1 MVSSDSF
8 LSSIES
14 FSPELRGALRKLR
27 TGVFISEE
35 VLGEVQKGYEE
46 WMHAHS
52 LSLKSDDKISKRIFG
67 LESPP
72 LYYLPEGQNC
82 YCGYIAPV
90 ENIETVESL
99 SVIPR
104 SDSVAISA
112 TNFLH
117 PKDPWCNRKED
128 IRVRRSPST
137 GTFVDFRFESA
148 TYSVK
153 EVTLRAIGN
162 YLRASSRFTKDFPE
176 MEISLRGVIT
186 TLLVALK
193 NAKKVSPGKRMYVPE
208 RYQSDQNVLKIFKN
222 LILVIDKDNQ
232 LLDVYELKG
241 KNFRKNVFDEIES
254 LIPQKKNRFFEA
266 VELCASKTGFF
277 FRVKIKGKPFSIDKH
292 AILDLIES
300 VPSSPWMMGK
310 VSPRY
315 TVSEVLTAIGS
326 ALKYADWVNMSSL
339 SSSQDAPKKGAKPHF
354 ELKYIPWTFD
364 VGRNNTIIRFV
375 EGKGRAS
382 GYPKRDIKR

>member
-1 MVSSDSF
+1 MVSSESF

-82 YCGYIAPV
+82 FCGYIAPV
-90 ENIETVESL
+90 ENIDNVGSL
-99 SVIPR
+99 SIIPK

-117 PKDPWCNRKED
+117 PKDPWCDKKED

-137 GTFVDFRFESA
+137 GTFIEFKFESV

-153 EVTLRAIGN
+153 EVTLRVIAN
-162 YLRASSRFTKDFPE
+162 YLRASSRFIKEFPE
-176 MEISLRGVIT
+176 IELSLRGVIT
-186 TLLVALK
+186 TVYVALK
-193 NAKKVSPGKRMYVPE
+193 NSKRVSPGKRVYIPE
-208 RYQSDQNVLKIFKN
+208 RYKSDQNVLKIFKN
-222 LILVIDKDNQ
+222 LVIVIDKDSQ
-232 LLDVYELKG
+232 VLDVYELKG
-241 KNFRKNVFDEIES
+241 KNFRKNIFDEIEG
-254 LIPQKKNRFFEA
+254 LMLQKKNRFFEA

-277 FRVKIKGKPFSIDKH
+277 LRVKIKGKPFSIDKH
-292 AILDLIES
+292 AILELIDS
-300 VPSSPWMMGK
+300 VPTSPWLMAK

-315 TVSEVLTAIGS
+315 TVSEVLSAIGS

-339 SSSQDAPKKGAKPHF
+339 SSGTDATTKGSKPHF
-354 ELKYIPWTFD
+354 ELKYIPWTFE
-364 VGRNNTIIRFV
+364 VGRNNTIIRFI
-375 EGKGRAS
+375 EGKGRTLRS
-382 GYPKRDIKR
+382 SKG